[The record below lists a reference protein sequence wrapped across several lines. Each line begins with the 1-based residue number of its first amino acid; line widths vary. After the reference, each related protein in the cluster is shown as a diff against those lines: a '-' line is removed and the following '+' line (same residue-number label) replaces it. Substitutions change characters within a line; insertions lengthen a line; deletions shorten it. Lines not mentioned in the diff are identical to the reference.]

1 MRDRVI
7 HRHRYDNCRA
17 ATGLPPDQSLLF
29 FVGRRRSIPETGW
42 EPCGAACSRR
52 DFRICWRGWYL
63 FPEALVEVVEVAAT
77 LPEALG
83 AETLKA
89 TVSEAMVLE
98 PVASEAVV

>member
-1 MRDRVI
+1 ML
-7 HRHRYDNCRA
+7 A
-17 ATGLPPDQSLLF
+17 GLVS
-29 FVGRRRSIPETGW
+29 V
-42 EPCGAACSRR
+42 
-52 DFRICWRGWYL
+52 
-63 FPEALVEVVEVAAT
+63 PEALVEVVEVAAT